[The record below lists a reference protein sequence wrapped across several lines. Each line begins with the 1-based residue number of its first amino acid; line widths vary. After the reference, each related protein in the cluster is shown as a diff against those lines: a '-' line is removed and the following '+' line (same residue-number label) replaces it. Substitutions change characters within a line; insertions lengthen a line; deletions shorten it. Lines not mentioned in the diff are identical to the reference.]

1 MHNLKKLIKE
11 ALLNHKHDCGCGCH
25 GKCAKAPMLNENLG
39 AKVIMTE
46 NMQYHIDNK
55 KALTENTFRYGSKAF
70 LDLWAE
76 ARYLYSRDAINLS
89 GEDKIIVETTHLGE
103 YGLFEGEMVPLD
115 LPIMEEVDEAIDDEI
130 KVGDIVGNTVQ
141 GFNFKVLNIKGDK
154 LEVENTKT
162 GKKFETYIDNMYLPV
177 MEEVDEAI
185 SGADKDEIFALI
197 SKVKQQGKLSDDAQ
211 RVLMQW
217 MSHPDASKE
226 AIVKVLK
233 QLTGTVGEAK
243 KLQEEKEVKIAGT
256 ISRNGKDLVYIDT
269 TDGERYEYQTTPE
282 EYQLFINS
290 GGNAQKMMAK
300 SWLPKATLHKPSDHP
315 LGRLGMG
322 KGHYIDE
329 AEYSFNVGDKVG
341 MKHATTDDEYR
352 NKYEVMSIGNDGM
365 VDLRNVET
373 GQPAKMQASKLS
385 KNIDEAKEGKH
396 VLNKPRRGGSKKFYV
411 YVRNPKTKKI
421 KKVSFGDTSGL
432 SAKINNP
439 EARRAFSKRHDCPN
453 KTDKTKA
460 SYWSCRLPRY
470 AKALGLKSNFTGF
483 W

>member
-1 MHNLKKLIKE
+1 MDKIKKLIKE

-115 LPIMEEVDEAIDDEI
+115 LPIMEEVDEAI
-130 KVGDIVGNTVQ
+130 
-141 GFNFKVLNIKGDK
+141 
-154 LEVENTKT
+154 
-162 GKKFETYIDNMYLPV
+162 
-177 MEEVDEAI
+177 
-185 SGADKDEIFALI
+185 SGADTDEIFALI
-197 SKVKQQGKLSDDAQ
+197 SKVKQQGRLSDDAQ
-211 RVLMQW
+211 HMLMQW

-233 QLTGTVGEAK
+233 QLTGT
-243 KLQEEKEVKIAGT
+243 L
-256 ISRNGKDLVYIDT
+256 
-269 TDGERYEYQTTPE
+269 
-282 EYQLFINS
+282 
-290 GGNAQKMMAK
+290 
-300 SWLPKATLHKPSDHP
+300 
-315 LGRLGMG
+315 
-322 KGHYIDE
+322 DE
-329 AEYSFNVGDKVG
+329 AEYSFSVGDKVG
-341 MKHATTDDEYR
+341 MKHAENDDEYR
-352 NKYEVMSIGNDGM
+352 NKYEVMSIGSDGM

-385 KNIDEAKEGKH
+385 KNIDEAKDGKH
-396 VLNKPRRGGSKKFYV
+396 VLNKPKRGGSKKFYV

>member
-1 MHNLKKLIKE
+1 MDKIKKLIKE
-11 ALLNHKHDCGCGCH
+11 VLLNHKHDCGCGCH

-55 KALTENTFRYGSKAF
+55 KALTENTLRYGSKAF

-115 LPIMEEVDEAIDDEI
+115 
-130 KVGDIVGNTVQ
+130 
-141 GFNFKVLNIKGDK
+141 
-154 LEVENTKT
+154 
-162 GKKFETYIDNMYLPV
+162 LPV

-256 ISRNGKDLVYIDT
+256 ISRGGKDLVYIDT

-352 NKYEVMSIGNDGM
+352 NKYEVMSIGSDGM

-373 GQPAKMQASKLS
+373 GQPAKMQANKLS

>member
-1 MHNLKKLIKE
+1 MDKIKNLIKE

-55 KALTENTFRYGSKAF
+55 KSLTENTFRYGSKAF

-103 YGLFEGEMVPLD
+103 YGLFEGELVPLD
-115 LPIMEEVDEAIDDEI
+115 LPIMEEEKVEENIIDVD
-130 KVGDIVGNTVQ
+130 
-141 GFNFKVLNIKGDK
+141 
-154 LEVENTKT
+154 
-162 GKKFETYIDNMYLPV
+162 
-177 MEEVDEAI
+177 
-185 SGADKDEIFALI
+185 DKDEIFALI
-197 SKVKQQGKLSDDAQ
+197 SKVKQQGLLSDDAQ
-211 RVLMQW
+211 RMLMQW

-233 QLTGTVGEAK
+233 QLTGT
-243 KLQEEKEVKIAGT
+243 L
-256 ISRNGKDLVYIDT
+256 
-269 TDGERYEYQTTPE
+269 
-282 EYQLFINS
+282 
-290 GGNAQKMMAK
+290 
-300 SWLPKATLHKPSDHP
+300 
-315 LGRLGMG
+315 
-322 KGHYIDE
+322 
-329 AEYSFNVGDKVG
+329 
-341 MKHATTDDEYR
+341 
-352 NKYEVMSIGNDGM
+352 
-365 VDLRNVET
+365 
-373 GQPAKMQASKLS
+373 
-385 KNIDEAKEGKH
+385 DEAKEGKH

>member
-1 MHNLKKLIKE
+1 MDKIKNLIKE

-25 GKCAKAPMLNENLG
+25 GKCAKAPMLNENIG

-55 KALTENTFRYGSKAF
+55 KSLTENTFRYGSKAF

-76 ARYLYSRDAINLS
+76 SRYLYSRDAINLS

-115 LPIMEEVDEAIDDEI
+115 LIIMEEEKVEENIIDVD
-130 KVGDIVGNTVQ
+130 
-141 GFNFKVLNIKGDK
+141 
-154 LEVENTKT
+154 
-162 GKKFETYIDNMYLPV
+162 
-177 MEEVDEAI
+177 
-185 SGADKDEIFALI
+185 DKDEIFALI
-197 SKVKQQGKLSDDAQ
+197 SKVKQQGLLSDDTQ
-211 RVLMQW
+211 RMLMQW

-233 QLTGTVGEAK
+233 QLTGT
-243 KLQEEKEVKIAGT
+243 L
-256 ISRNGKDLVYIDT
+256 
-269 TDGERYEYQTTPE
+269 
-282 EYQLFINS
+282 
-290 GGNAQKMMAK
+290 
-300 SWLPKATLHKPSDHP
+300 
-315 LGRLGMG
+315 
-322 KGHYIDE
+322 
-329 AEYSFNVGDKVG
+329 
-341 MKHATTDDEYR
+341 
-352 NKYEVMSIGNDGM
+352 
-365 VDLRNVET
+365 
-373 GQPAKMQASKLS
+373 
-385 KNIDEAKEGKH
+385 DEAKEGKH

-470 AKALGLKSNFTGF
+470 AKALGLKSKFTGF

>member
-1 MHNLKKLIKE
+1 MNKIKKLIKE

-115 LPIMEEVDEAIDDEI
+115 LPIMEEVDEAI
-130 KVGDIVGNTVQ
+130 
-141 GFNFKVLNIKGDK
+141 
-154 LEVENTKT
+154 
-162 GKKFETYIDNMYLPV
+162 
-177 MEEVDEAI
+177 
-185 SGADKDEIFALI
+185 SGADTDEIFALI

-233 QLTGTVGEAK
+233 QLTGT
-243 KLQEEKEVKIAGT
+243 L
-256 ISRNGKDLVYIDT
+256 
-269 TDGERYEYQTTPE
+269 
-282 EYQLFINS
+282 
-290 GGNAQKMMAK
+290 
-300 SWLPKATLHKPSDHP
+300 
-315 LGRLGMG
+315 
-322 KGHYIDE
+322 
-329 AEYSFNVGDKVG
+329 
-341 MKHATTDDEYR
+341 
-352 NKYEVMSIGNDGM
+352 
-365 VDLRNVET
+365 
-373 GQPAKMQASKLS
+373 
-385 KNIDEAKEGKH
+385 DEAKDGKH
-396 VLNKPRRGGSKKFYV
+396 VLNKPHRGGSKKFYV

-439 EARRAFSKRHDCPN
+439 EARKAFSARHDCPN
-453 KTDKTKA
+453 KKDKTKA
-460 SYWSCRLPRY
+460 SYWSCHLPRY

>member
-1 MHNLKKLIKE
+1 MNKINKLIKE

-25 GKCAKAPMLNENLG
+25 GKCAKAPMLNENIG

-55 KALTENTFRYGSKAF
+55 KSLTENTFRYGSKAF

-115 LPIMEEVDEAIDDEI
+115 LVIMEEEKVEENIIDVD
-130 KVGDIVGNTVQ
+130 
-141 GFNFKVLNIKGDK
+141 
-154 LEVENTKT
+154 
-162 GKKFETYIDNMYLPV
+162 
-177 MEEVDEAI
+177 
-185 SGADKDEIFALI
+185 DKDEIFALI
-197 SKVKQQGKLSDDAQ
+197 SKVKQQGLLSDDAQ
-211 RVLMQW
+211 RMLMQW

-233 QLTGTVGEAK
+233 QLTGT
-243 KLQEEKEVKIAGT
+243 L
-256 ISRNGKDLVYIDT
+256 
-269 TDGERYEYQTTPE
+269 
-282 EYQLFINS
+282 
-290 GGNAQKMMAK
+290 
-300 SWLPKATLHKPSDHP
+300 
-315 LGRLGMG
+315 
-322 KGHYIDE
+322 
-329 AEYSFNVGDKVG
+329 
-341 MKHATTDDEYR
+341 
-352 NKYEVMSIGNDGM
+352 
-365 VDLRNVET
+365 
-373 GQPAKMQASKLS
+373 
-385 KNIDEAKEGKH
+385 DEAKEGKH

>member
-1 MHNLKKLIKE
+1 MNKIKKLIKE
-11 ALLNHKHDCGCGCH
+11 ALLNHKHDCGCGCK

-115 LPIMEEVDEAIDDEI
+115 LPIMEEVDEAI
-130 KVGDIVGNTVQ
+130 
-141 GFNFKVLNIKGDK
+141 
-154 LEVENTKT
+154 
-162 GKKFETYIDNMYLPV
+162 
-177 MEEVDEAI
+177 
-185 SGADKDEIFALI
+185 SGADTDEIFALI

-233 QLTGTVGEAK
+233 QLTGTLDEAK

-282 EYQLFINS
+282 EYQAFINS

-373 GQPAKMQASKLS
+373 GQPAKIQSSKLS

>member
-1 MHNLKKLIKE
+1 MDKIKKLIKE

-89 GEDKIIVETTHLGE
+89 GEDKIIIETTHLGE

-115 LPIMEEVDEAIDDEI
+115 LPIMEEVDEAI
-130 KVGDIVGNTVQ
+130 
-141 GFNFKVLNIKGDK
+141 
-154 LEVENTKT
+154 
-162 GKKFETYIDNMYLPV
+162 
-177 MEEVDEAI
+177 
-185 SGADKDEIFALI
+185 SGADTDEIFALI

-233 QLTGTVGEAK
+233 QLTGT
-243 KLQEEKEVKIAGT
+243 L
-256 ISRNGKDLVYIDT
+256 
-269 TDGERYEYQTTPE
+269 
-282 EYQLFINS
+282 
-290 GGNAQKMMAK
+290 
-300 SWLPKATLHKPSDHP
+300 
-315 LGRLGMG
+315 
-322 KGHYIDE
+322 
-329 AEYSFNVGDKVG
+329 
-341 MKHATTDDEYR
+341 
-352 NKYEVMSIGNDGM
+352 
-365 VDLRNVET
+365 
-373 GQPAKMQASKLS
+373 
-385 KNIDEAKEGKH
+385 DEAKDGKH
-396 VLNKPRRGGSKKFYV
+396 VLNKPKRGGSKKFYV

>member
-1 MHNLKKLIKE
+1 MDKIKNLIKE

-55 KALTENTFRYGSKAF
+55 KSLTENTFRYGSKAF

-115 LPIMEEVDEAIDDEI
+115 LVIMEEEKVEENIIDVD
-130 KVGDIVGNTVQ
+130 
-141 GFNFKVLNIKGDK
+141 
-154 LEVENTKT
+154 
-162 GKKFETYIDNMYLPV
+162 
-177 MEEVDEAI
+177 
-185 SGADKDEIFALI
+185 DKDEIFALI
-197 SKVKQQGKLSDDAQ
+197 SKVKQQGLLSDDTQ
-211 RVLMQW
+211 RMLMQW

-233 QLTGTVGEAK
+233 QLTGT
-243 KLQEEKEVKIAGT
+243 L
-256 ISRNGKDLVYIDT
+256 
-269 TDGERYEYQTTPE
+269 
-282 EYQLFINS
+282 
-290 GGNAQKMMAK
+290 
-300 SWLPKATLHKPSDHP
+300 
-315 LGRLGMG
+315 
-322 KGHYIDE
+322 
-329 AEYSFNVGDKVG
+329 
-341 MKHATTDDEYR
+341 
-352 NKYEVMSIGNDGM
+352 
-365 VDLRNVET
+365 
-373 GQPAKMQASKLS
+373 
-385 KNIDEAKEGKH
+385 DEAKEGKH

>member
-1 MHNLKKLIKE
+1 MDKIKKLIKE

-115 LPIMEEVDEAIDDEI
+115 LPIMEEVDEAI
-130 KVGDIVGNTVQ
+130 
-141 GFNFKVLNIKGDK
+141 
-154 LEVENTKT
+154 
-162 GKKFETYIDNMYLPV
+162 
-177 MEEVDEAI
+177 

-233 QLTGTVGEAK
+233 QLTGTLDEAK

-256 ISRNGKDLVYIDT
+256 ISRGGKDLVYIDT

-341 MKHATTDDEYR
+341 MKHATNDDEYR
-352 NKYEVMSIGNDGM
+352 NKYEVMSIGSDGM

-411 YVRNPKTKKI
+411 YVRNLKTKKI

>member
-1 MHNLKKLIKE
+1 MDKIKKLIKE

-115 LPIMEEVDEAIDDEI
+115 LPIMEEVDEAI
-130 KVGDIVGNTVQ
+130 
-141 GFNFKVLNIKGDK
+141 
-154 LEVENTKT
+154 
-162 GKKFETYIDNMYLPV
+162 
-177 MEEVDEAI
+177 
-185 SGADKDEIFALI
+185 SGADTDEIFALI
-197 SKVKQQGKLSDDAQ
+197 SRVKQQGKLSDDAQ
-211 RVLMQW
+211 RMLMQW

-233 QLTGTVGEAK
+233 QLTGTLDEAK
-243 KLQEEKEVKIAGT
+243 ELQEEKEVKIAGT

-352 NKYEVMSIGNDGM
+352 NKYEVMSIGSDGM

-373 GQPAKMQASKLS
+373 GQPAKIQASKLS

>member
-1 MHNLKKLIKE
+1 MDKIKKLIKE

-115 LPIMEEVDEAIDDEI
+115 LPIMEEVDEAI
-130 KVGDIVGNTVQ
+130 
-141 GFNFKVLNIKGDK
+141 
-154 LEVENTKT
+154 
-162 GKKFETYIDNMYLPV
+162 
-177 MEEVDEAI
+177 
-185 SGADKDEIFALI
+185 SGADTDEIFALI
-197 SKVKQQGKLSDDAQ
+197 PRVKQQGRLSDDAQ
-211 RVLMQW
+211 RMLMQW

-256 ISRNGKDLVYIDT
+256 ISRGGKDLVYIDT

-282 EYQLFINS
+282 EYQVFINS

-322 KGHYIDE
+322 KGHHIDE

-341 MKHATTDDEYR
+341 MKHATTNDEYR

>member
-1 MHNLKKLIKE
+1 
-11 ALLNHKHDCGCGCH
+11 
-25 GKCAKAPMLNENLG
+25 
-39 AKVIMTE
+39 
-46 NMQYHIDNK
+46 
-55 KALTENTFRYGSKAF
+55 
-70 LDLWAE
+70 
-76 ARYLYSRDAINLS
+76 
-89 GEDKIIVETTHLGE
+89 
-103 YGLFEGEMVPLD
+103 
-115 LPIMEEVDEAIDDEI
+115 
-130 KVGDIVGNTVQ
+130 
-141 GFNFKVLNIKGDK
+141 
-154 LEVENTKT
+154 
-162 GKKFETYIDNMYLPV
+162 
-177 MEEVDEAI
+177 
-185 SGADKDEIFALI
+185 
-197 SKVKQQGKLSDDAQ
+197 
-211 RVLMQW
+211 
-217 MSHPDASKE
+217 
-226 AIVKVLK
+226 
-233 QLTGTVGEAK
+233 
-243 KLQEEKEVKIAGT
+243 
-256 ISRNGKDLVYIDT
+256 
-269 TDGERYEYQTTPE
+269 
-282 EYQLFINS
+282 
-290 GGNAQKMMAK
+290 MMAK

-341 MKHATTDDEYR
+341 IKHATTNDEYR
-352 NKYEVMSIGNDGM
+352 NKYEVMSIGSDGM

>member
-1 MHNLKKLIKE
+1 MNKINKLIKE

-55 KALTENTFRYGSKAF
+55 KSLTENTFRYGSKAF

-115 LPIMEEVDEAIDDEI
+115 LPIMEEEKVEENIIDVD
-130 KVGDIVGNTVQ
+130 
-141 GFNFKVLNIKGDK
+141 
-154 LEVENTKT
+154 
-162 GKKFETYIDNMYLPV
+162 
-177 MEEVDEAI
+177 
-185 SGADKDEIFALI
+185 DKDEIFALI
-197 SKVKQQGKLSDDAQ
+197 SKVKQQGLLSDDTQ
-211 RVLMQW
+211 RMLMQW

-233 QLTGTVGEAK
+233 QLTGT
-243 KLQEEKEVKIAGT
+243 L
-256 ISRNGKDLVYIDT
+256 
-269 TDGERYEYQTTPE
+269 
-282 EYQLFINS
+282 
-290 GGNAQKMMAK
+290 
-300 SWLPKATLHKPSDHP
+300 
-315 LGRLGMG
+315 
-322 KGHYIDE
+322 
-329 AEYSFNVGDKVG
+329 
-341 MKHATTDDEYR
+341 
-352 NKYEVMSIGNDGM
+352 
-365 VDLRNVET
+365 
-373 GQPAKMQASKLS
+373 
-385 KNIDEAKEGKH
+385 DEAKEGKH

>member
-1 MHNLKKLIKE
+1 MNKIKKLIKE

-89 GEDKIIVETTHLGE
+89 GEDKIIIETTHLGE

-115 LPIMEEVDEAIDDEI
+115 LPIIEEIDEAISDEI

-154 LEVENTKT
+154 LEVENIKT

-233 QLTGTVGEAK
+233 QLTGTV
-243 KLQEEKEVKIAGT
+243 
-256 ISRNGKDLVYIDT
+256 N
-269 TDGERYEYQTTPE
+269 
-282 EYQLFINS
+282 
-290 GGNAQKMMAK
+290 
-300 SWLPKATLHKPSDHP
+300 
-315 LGRLGMG
+315 
-322 KGHYIDE
+322 E

-341 MKHATTDDEYR
+341 MKHAENDDEYR
-352 NKYEVMSIGNDGM
+352 NKYEVMSIGSDGM

-373 GQPAKMQASKLS
+373 GQPTKKRASELS

>member
-1 MHNLKKLIKE
+1 MDKIKKLIKE

-103 YGLFEGEMVPLD
+103 YGLFEGEMVLLD
-115 LPIMEEVDEAIDDEI
+115 LPIMEEMDEAISDEI

-233 QLTGTVGEAK
+233 QLTGTLNEAK
-243 KLQEEKEVKIAGT
+243 
-256 ISRNGKDLVYIDT
+256 D
-269 TDGERYEYQTTPE
+269 
-282 EYQLFINS
+282 
-290 GGNAQKMMAK
+290 
-300 SWLPKATLHKPSDHP
+300 
-315 LGRLGMG
+315 
-322 KGHYIDE
+322 
-329 AEYSFNVGDKVG
+329 
-341 MKHATTDDEYR
+341 
-352 NKYEVMSIGNDGM
+352 
-365 VDLRNVET
+365 
-373 GQPAKMQASKLS
+373 
-385 KNIDEAKEGKH
+385 GKH
-396 VLNKPRRGGSKKFYV
+396 VLNKPHRGGAGGKKYFV

-421 KKVSFGDTSGL
+421 KKISFGDSGGL
-432 SAKINNP
+432 REKINDP
-439 EARRAFSKRHDCPN
+439 KARKAFSARHDCPN
-453 KTDKTKA
+453 KKDKMKA
-460 SYWSCRLPRY
+460 SYWSCHLPRY
-470 AKALGLKSNFTGF
+470 AKALGLKSNFSGF

>member
-1 MHNLKKLIKE
+1 MDKIKKLIKE

-25 GKCAKAPMLNENLG
+25 GKCAKAPILNENLG

-115 LPIMEEVDEAIDDEI
+115 LPIMEE
-130 KVGDIVGNTVQ
+130 
-141 GFNFKVLNIKGDK
+141 
-154 LEVENTKT
+154 
-162 GKKFETYIDNMYLPV
+162 M
-177 MEEVDEAI
+177 DEAI
-185 SGADKDEIFALI
+185 SGADTDEIFALI

-233 QLTGTVGEAK
+233 QLTGT
-243 KLQEEKEVKIAGT
+243 L
-256 ISRNGKDLVYIDT
+256 
-269 TDGERYEYQTTPE
+269 
-282 EYQLFINS
+282 
-290 GGNAQKMMAK
+290 
-300 SWLPKATLHKPSDHP
+300 
-315 LGRLGMG
+315 
-322 KGHYIDE
+322 
-329 AEYSFNVGDKVG
+329 
-341 MKHATTDDEYR
+341 
-352 NKYEVMSIGNDGM
+352 
-365 VDLRNVET
+365 
-373 GQPAKMQASKLS
+373 
-385 KNIDEAKEGKH
+385 DEAKEGKH

>member
-115 LPIMEEVDEAIDDEI
+115 LPIMEEVDEAI
-130 KVGDIVGNTVQ
+130 
-141 GFNFKVLNIKGDK
+141 
-154 LEVENTKT
+154 
-162 GKKFETYIDNMYLPV
+162 
-177 MEEVDEAI
+177 
-185 SGADKDEIFALI
+185 SGADTDEIFALI

-233 QLTGTVGEAK
+233 QLTGT
-243 KLQEEKEVKIAGT
+243 L
-256 ISRNGKDLVYIDT
+256 
-269 TDGERYEYQTTPE
+269 
-282 EYQLFINS
+282 
-290 GGNAQKMMAK
+290 
-300 SWLPKATLHKPSDHP
+300 
-315 LGRLGMG
+315 
-322 KGHYIDE
+322 
-329 AEYSFNVGDKVG
+329 
-341 MKHATTDDEYR
+341 
-352 NKYEVMSIGNDGM
+352 
-365 VDLRNVET
+365 
-373 GQPAKMQASKLS
+373 
-385 KNIDEAKEGKH
+385 DEAKEGKH
-396 VLNKPRRGGSKKFYV
+396 VLNKPHRGGSKKFYV